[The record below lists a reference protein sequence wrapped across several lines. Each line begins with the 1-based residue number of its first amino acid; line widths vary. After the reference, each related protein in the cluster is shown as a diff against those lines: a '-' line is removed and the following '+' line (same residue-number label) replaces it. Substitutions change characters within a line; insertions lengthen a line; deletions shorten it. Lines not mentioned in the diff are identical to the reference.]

1 MFNRR
6 EQAALLLL
14 TGALLVGSGLA
25 VVDFRHPAALEEF
38 RVAGAAVEPPGQLEL
53 SASETAADGMP
64 EEESGPI
71 DLNAATA
78 AQLQELPGVG
88 PKTAA
93 RILEYRRLHGPF
105 RNIEAL
111 QQVRGVGE
119 RTVEKIRPQVRISS
133 GNVDL

>member
-1 MFNRR
+1 MEIFSMFNRR

-14 TGALLVGSGLA
+14 AGTLLVGSGLA
-25 VVDFRHPAALEEF
+25 VVDFGHPAALEEF
-38 RVAGAAVEPPGQLEL
+38 QVATAVVELPEKVESSGAAAVR
-53 SASETAADGMP
+53 P
-64 EEESGPI
+64 EEEVGPI

-105 RNIEAL
+105 QSLEEL
-111 QQVRGVGE
+111 QQVHGIGM
-119 RTVEKIRPQVRISS
+119 RTVEKIR
-133 GNVDL
+133 